1 MKTSLLPAAGLA
13 WLLSSCVGASSSRD
27 NPPQVAGQTVPA
39 ENIVLDFTR
48 RFNLVCRQ
56 GSDSLRVSNCR
67 ILGYTGE
74 AVRDA
79 AGAVSSKYAG
89 HFGRWLV
96 VELADGRRAC
106 LEPGS
111 ITYLEEAA
119 R

>member
-1 MKTSLLPAAGLA
+1 MRVAFIITGTA
-13 WLLSSCVGASSSRD
+13 WLLSSCITGPPDRD
-27 NPPQVAGQTVPA
+27 KPPEVAGQAVPD

-48 RFNLVCRQ
+48 RFNLVCRD
-56 GSDSLRVSNCR
+56 GSGSLKVSNCR

-74 AVRDA
+74 SVRDA
-79 AGAVSSKYAG
+79 SGTVSKRYYG

-106 LEPGS
+106 LPPGS
-111 ITYLEEAA
+111 ISYLEESP

>member
-1 MKTSLLPAAGLA
+1 MKTSILPAAGFA
-13 WLLSSCVGASSSRD
+13 WLLSSCASVPSSRD
-27 NPPQVAGQTVPA
+27 KPPQIAGQTVPA

-48 RFNLVCRQ
+48 RFNLVCRD
-56 GSDSLRVSNCR
+56 GSDCLRVSNCR

-74 AVRDA
+74 VVRDTS
-79 AGAVSSKYAG
+79 GMVSGKYAG

-106 LEPGS
+106 LQPGS